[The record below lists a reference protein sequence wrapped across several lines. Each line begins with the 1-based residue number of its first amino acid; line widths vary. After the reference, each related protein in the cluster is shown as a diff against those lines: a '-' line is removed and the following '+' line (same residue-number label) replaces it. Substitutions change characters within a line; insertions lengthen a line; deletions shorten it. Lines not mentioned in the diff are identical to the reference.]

1 MIPITMF
8 ALFIGSIANRG
19 IAERIW
25 HPHSDDLVSNIGC
38 LLVGYVSLSYKHD
51 LMDSNQ
57 LS

>member
-8 ALFIGSIANRG
+8 PLLIETV
-19 IAERIW
+19 ERNW
-25 HPHSDDLVSNIGC
+25 HPHSDDLVLNIGC
-38 LLVGYVSLSYKHD
+38 LLVGYVSLIYKHD